1 MKAYTSK
8 RIILLVFLLVM
19 TGYTCRVYPK
29 AIAKGVLY
37 GNISLDETW
46 SPVVFLSY
54 IPTFDDMYLMSND
67 AIISKA
73 NIDSLGNFS
82 FDISYL
88 PEKDNLF
95 RLHIIKKGDVPNTLI
110 IGGNNENHL
119 FLLANCY
126 STIEINCKNILPPFK
141 NVSFGKSSSNIA
153 FSEITN
159 LIVTAENKANESGN
173 AKRRLI
179 ENKLHDKLRF
189 IADTC
194 SNPLI
199 SLYAIYN
206 SGFET
211 NYNSNVGYYES
222 YLDRWSNQK
231 DSYFVAFRKE
241 IPLPNG
247 KSKTWIIILLS
258 VVLISI
264 SYYYGNRTRKKER
277 GIKKLSVQERKV
289 FELLKTG
296 ATNQEISEE
305 CNIGL
310 STVKSHVSSIFV
322 KLQIKSRKEAMNME

>member
-1 MKAYTSK
+1 MKLNTSK
-8 RIILLVFLLVM
+8 TIYLIFFLLVLN
-19 TGYTCRVYPK
+19 GYKSIVYSNTSVNG
-29 AIAKGVLY
+29 ILY

-46 SPVVFLSY
+46 SPVIFLSY
-54 IPTFDDMYLMSND
+54 IPTFDDIYLMSNE

-73 NIDSLGNFS
+73 DIDSLGNFS

-95 RLHIIKKGDVPNTLI
+95 RLHVIKKGDVPNTLI

-126 STIEINCKNILPPFK
+126 STIEINCNTTAPPFK
-141 NVSFGKSSSNIA
+141 NAKFGKSSSNIT

-159 LIVTAENKANESGN
+159 LVVMAERNADKSGN
-173 AKRRLI
+173 TKRRLI

-211 NYNSNVGYYES
+211 NYNSNVGFYES
-222 YLDRWSNQK
+222 YLNKWSSQQ

-247 KSKTWIIILLS
+247 KSNTWIIILFS
-258 VVLISI
+258 VLLISI
-264 SYYYGNRTRKKER
+264 SYYYGRRKRKKER

-289 FELLKTG
+289 FELLKKG

-305 CNIGL
+305 CHIGI
-310 STVKSHVSSIFV
+310 STVKSHVGSIFV
-322 KLQIKSRKEAMNME
+322 KLNIKSRKEAMNME

>member
-8 RIILLVFLLVM
+8 RFFLLFILLVLA
-19 TGYTCRVYPK
+19 GYKCIVYSNTSENG
-29 AIAKGVLY
+29 ILY
-37 GNISLDETW
+37 GNISLDESW
-46 SPVVFLSY
+46 SPVIFLSY
-54 IPTFDDMYLMSND
+54 IPSFDDLYLMSND
-67 AIISKA
+67 AIIAKA
-73 NIDSLGNFS
+73 DVDSLGNFS

-95 RLHIIKKGDVPNTLI
+95 RLHIVKKGDIPNTLI

-126 STIEINCKNILPPFK
+126 STIEIKCNNFTPPFK
-141 NVSFGKSSSNIA
+141 NASFSKSISNIA

-159 LIVTAENKANESGN
+159 LVVTAESNADDSGN
-173 AKRRLI
+173 TKRRLI
-179 ENKLHDKLRF
+179 ENKLHDKLRY

-211 NYNSNVGYYES
+211 NYNSNLGFYES
-222 YLDRWSNQK
+222 YLNKWSNQK
-231 DSYFVAFRKE
+231 DGYFVAFRKE
-241 IPLPNG
+241 LPLQND
-247 KSKTWIIILLS
+247 KSNKGIIILIS
-258 VVLISI
+258 VALIFI
-264 SYYYGNRTRKKER
+264 SFYFGKLMKKKEK
-277 GIKKLSVQERKV
+277 GIEKLSVQERKV
-289 FELLKTG
+289 FELLKKG

-305 CNIGL
+305 CHIGM

-322 KLQIKSRKEAMNME
+322 KLNIKSRKEAMNME